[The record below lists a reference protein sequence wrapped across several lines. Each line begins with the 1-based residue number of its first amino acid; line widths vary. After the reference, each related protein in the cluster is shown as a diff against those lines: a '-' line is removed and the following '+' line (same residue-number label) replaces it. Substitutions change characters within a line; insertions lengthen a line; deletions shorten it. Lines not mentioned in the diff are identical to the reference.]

1 MAWIL
6 CFQELF
12 TSAWLWEPILW
23 REIMSVRT
31 LGKTSDCQK
40 YHQIFYKN
48 KRLNLNSETKIQS
61 GSKFCF
67 GCRSS
72 SASLNKT
79 KINSTVVY
87 FSMAC
92 WVTLVCCQIFS
103 QAEPTYRT
111 SKMFWVPF
119 FWSIIALQCCVYAV
133 QWNVSAICIHISP
146 PSWISFPPY
155 PHPTHLG
162 CHGALSWTPC
172 KAMSSAG

>member
-111 SKMFWVPF
+111 SKMLWVPF
-119 FWSIIALQCCVYAV
+119 FLEYNCFTMLCLCCTMK
-133 QWNVSAICIHISP
+133 CISYMYTYIPSLLNLLPTLP
-146 PSWISFPPY
+146 PS
-155 PHPTHLG
+155 HPSR
-162 CHGALSWTPC
+162 LSWSTELN
-172 KAMSSAG
+172 SL